1 MKRILFFLSI
11 FFLFSITSLA
21 ALTPKKDTIDSKNI
35 YQKLDTTYIE
45 NYRKFLIAKTYIFT
59 RHNRFSVTTDS
70 TGKTLQY
77 SINAN
82 TNLGFGISYK
92 GVGVDISFS
101 PKLFGNNKDEELFG
115 KSRQFAL
122 STGSNGR
129 RFIYDIYLRLNS
141 GFYNTNGYSVIGDT
155 TKKLIYINQPNMIN
169 FSLGSELVYI
179 FNNKRFSSSAP
190 YNFTQRQK
198 KSAGSKLLGSYF
210 SLYTVAV
217 DSLIIPDTL
226 KEAFSSD
233 VLFKNAGSLSWGVS
247 FGYTYTFIFGKR
259 KMAYANIYLLPALT
273 VQQYFATNSL
283 DEVVKSKVA
292 LGLPLQYRFSIGVNR
307 KRFFL
312 GLATMGVS
320 HTLNTDQGARF
331 NYSFGNVRVFYGYRF
346 GLKKEYFTR
355 ILK

>member
-1 MKRILFFLSI
+1 MKRVLFLLFIS
-11 FFLFSITSLA
+11 FLFSATSVV

-35 YQKLDTTYIE
+35 YQKVDTTYIE

-59 RHNRFSVTTDS
+59 RYNNFDVKVDS
-70 TGKTLQY
+70 TGKTLGY

-82 TNLGFGISYK
+82 TNLGFGVSYK

-101 PKLFGNNKDEELFG
+101 PKLFGNNKDEEIFG
-115 KSRQFAL
+115 KSSQFAL

-129 RFIYDIYLRLNS
+129 RFIYDVYLRLNS
-141 GFYNTNGYSVIGDT
+141 GFYNTNGYSVIGDST
-155 TKKLIYINQPNMIN
+155 NKLIYINQPNMIN
-169 FSLGSELVYI
+169 FSIGSELVYI
-179 FNNKRFSSSAP
+179 FNNKRFSSAAP

-233 VLFKNAGSLSWGVS
+233 VLFKNAGSLSWGIS
-247 FGYTYTFIFGKR
+247 FGYTHTFIFGKR
-259 KMAYANIYLLPALT
+259 KMAYANIYFLPALA
-273 VQQYFATNSL
+273 VQQYFSTNIL
-283 DEVVKSKVA
+283 DEVTKSKVA

-312 GLATMGVS
+312 GFAAMGVS

-331 NYSFGNVRVFYGYRF
+331 NYRFGNVRLLYGYRF